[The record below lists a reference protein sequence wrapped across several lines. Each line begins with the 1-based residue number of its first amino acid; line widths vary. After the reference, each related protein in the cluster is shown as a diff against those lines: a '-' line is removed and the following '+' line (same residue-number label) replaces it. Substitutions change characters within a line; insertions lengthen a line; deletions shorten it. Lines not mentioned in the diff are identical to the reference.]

1 MNKFGN
7 KLAVSTQTGVENDS
21 EEWNMFPKHCSS
33 MLSAI
38 YTDILSLICMYC
50 SGVPLDGDNTMQISI
65 MHCCGSVVLLL

>member
-1 MNKFGN
+1 
-7 KLAVSTQTGVENDS
+7 
-21 EEWNMFPKHCSS
+21 MFPKHCSS